1 MEKKQRYYT
10 YFSIE
15 FGKVYYLYLI
25 SKIGTLTCLEYIFF
39 SYMQV
44 TTSRDEADKNEQE
57 FVDSINN
64 LSKVKWLVEK
74 EEELIDKLKKELVQS
89 ALSKKIKM

>member
-1 MEKKQRYYT
+1 
-10 YFSIE
+10 
-15 FGKVYYLYLI
+15 
-25 SKIGTLTCLEYIFF
+25 
-39 SYMQV
+39 MQV
-44 TTSRDEADKNEQE
+44 TASRDETDNADKNEQE

-89 ALSKKIKM
+89 ALSKNRGN

>member
-1 MEKKQRYYT
+1 MFDIQNWHFDLLRIHI
-10 YFSIE
+10 F
-15 FGKVYYLYLI
+15 
-25 SKIGTLTCLEYIFF
+25 YICT
-39 SYMQV
+39 QV
-44 TTSRDEADKNEQE
+44 TTSRDETDNADKNEQE

-89 ALSKKIKM
+89 ALSKNRGN

>member
-1 MEKKQRYYT
+1 
-10 YFSIE
+10 
-15 FGKVYYLYLI
+15 
-25 SKIGTLTCLEYIFF
+25 
-39 SYMQV
+39 MQV
-44 TTSRDEADKNEQE
+44 TTSRDETDNADKNEQE

-89 ALSKKIKM
+89 ALSKNRGN

>member
-1 MEKKQRYYT
+1 
-10 YFSIE
+10 
-15 FGKVYYLYLI
+15 
-25 SKIGTLTCLEYIFF
+25 
-39 SYMQV
+39 MQV

-64 LSKVKWLVEK
+64 LSKVKWMVEK

-89 ALSKKIKM
+89 ALSKNRGN